1 MTRLI
6 PYLVFEST
14 KEALAY
20 YEDVFGATEVNR
32 LPVGKEQAEQFL
44 CGVMGALDV

>member
-32 LPVGKEQAEQFL
+32 LPV
-44 CGVMGALDV
+44 